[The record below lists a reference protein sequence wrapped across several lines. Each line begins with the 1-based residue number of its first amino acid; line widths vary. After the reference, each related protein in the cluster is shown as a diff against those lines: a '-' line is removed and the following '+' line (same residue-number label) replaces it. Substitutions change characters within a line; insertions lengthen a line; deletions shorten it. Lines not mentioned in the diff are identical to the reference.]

1 MNEIDDLIKSR
12 MQAIKIMMQN
22 IQDDLPIHELEH
34 IASRHNDLIAQSK
47 FWHKQNNKQ
56 RYLYDL
62 TDYSQCLFKYL
73 GWQDIEIQ
81 DKINKNKYE

>member
-1 MNEIDDLIKSR
+1 MNDIDNLIKSR

-47 FWHKQNNKQ
+47 FWHKQN
-56 RYLYDL
+56 
-62 TDYSQCLFKYL
+62 S
-73 GWQDIEIQ
+73 
-81 DKINKNKYE
+81 